1 MSVRLRASPA
11 TNPNIALHGYAKE
24 IAMSLTLNEKPYA
37 EDLPTAGAVNTFLDG
52 RYLPPPEDKDGK
64 FWARTSA
71 LIQANPDDLYSLWR
85 DVEAAPVWQ
94 EQITQVVVTGE
105 RTSHWVM
112 ESNGKI
118 IEWDS
123 EVLADEPGKRI
134 AWRSIGGESDNAGEV
149 IFEEAPGGRGV
160 IVTVLQEFRMGK
172 LVSAWETFVGRN
184 PKQAVIENLRHFKAL
199 AETGEIPRTQGQP
212 HQDQGL
218 IGKIKASVYGETIPT
233 PSGSNRIAS

>member
-1 MSVRLRASPA
+1 M
-11 TNPNIALHGYAKE
+11 I
-24 IAMSLTLNEKPYA
+24 I
-37 EDLPTAGAVNTFLDG
+37 DG

-64 FWARTSA
+64 LWVRTSA
-71 LIQANPDDLYSLWR
+71 LIQADPKDLYAMWR
-85 DVEAAPVWQ
+85 NVEDAPSWQ

-112 ESNGKI
+112 EADDKT

-123 EVLADEPGKRI
+123 EILADEPGKRI
-134 AWRSIGGESDNAGEV
+134 AWRSIGGDSDNAGEV
-149 IFEEAPGGRGV
+149 IFEDAPGGRGT

-172 LVSAWETFVGRN
+172 LASAWETFVGRN

-212 HQDQGL
+212 HEDRGL
-218 IGKIKASVYGETIPT
+218 IGKMKASTYGETDPNA
-233 PSGSNRIAS
+233 SRFKSNRELDLFNSDYRNWRIYEGCLLDGKEQSRDTYRAGSPALESA